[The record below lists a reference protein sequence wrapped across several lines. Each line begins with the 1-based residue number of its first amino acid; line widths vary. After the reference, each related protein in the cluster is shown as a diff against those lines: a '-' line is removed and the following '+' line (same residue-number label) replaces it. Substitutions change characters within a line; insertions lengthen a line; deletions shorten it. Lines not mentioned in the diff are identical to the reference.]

1 MAAFYTEIALI
12 GLVPMCDTLVIPALF
27 QRAKIDYFV
36 THYFSKL
43 LDFITENTHCYKF
56 VEAGF
61 PSFAWIIMVS
71 CVWGEMSQVFGSLTK
86 TDYPE
91 LRPYPPTQPNPFVS
105 SPTGNSEHC
114 FHHLVFEGSLPRLF
128 TSS

>member
-1 MAAFYTEIALI
+1 MAAFCTEIALI

-43 LDFITENTHCYKF
+43 LDFLTESTHCYKL

-71 CVWGEMSQVFGSLTK
+71 CVWSEMSQVFGPLTK

-91 LRPYPPTQPNPFVS
+91 FT
-105 SPTGNSEHC
+105 
-114 FHHLVFEGSLPRLF
+114 SLPSYTTKPIRLK
-128 TSS
+128 SYWEQ